1 MTTTEF
7 IQLYAVIGLIV
18 MFIDC
23 FYVWYNGVD
32 IDSLRIFCSFL
43 LWPFLI
49 VGRTVILLEYIFS
62 KMFDFEIKGRSKK

>member
-1 MTTTEF
+1 MTITEY

-23 FYVWYNGVD
+23 FYDWYNGVD

-43 LWPFLI
+43 LWPFI
-49 VGRTVILLEYIFS
+49 VVGRTVILLEYIFNELL
-62 KMFDFEIKGRSKK
+62 DFKIKGRSKK

>member
-1 MTTTEF
+1 MTITEY

-32 IDSLRIFCSFL
+32 IDSFRMFWSFL

-49 VGRTVILLEYIFS
+49 FGRTGNLLEYIFIEIL
-62 KMFDFEIKGRSKK
+62 DFEIKGRRKK